1 MLRTR
6 QPGLCGPG
14 GCRGVGSLGDAAER
28 MWGSPVPSFSPLSLA
43 SAPGYP
49 LMGDRRF
56 LVQEFRGAQE
66 RLLQGA
72 QGRYPRHQSCEGFW
86 EERGVPGIPPEWGRR
101 GIPPARNWRCPD
113 IPAALSWGGGVSD
126 KEPGDPSRKRLGCM
140 GVPLARNRGVPPPGT
155 GREALRHLPCQK
167 PGCRGC
173 RMPGVPR
180 PPRRCHPG
188 TPLSLCPTLT
198 VGRAVPCRG
207 AAAGRTRGTPQRG

>member
-1 MLRTR
+1 MWDPSVMR
-6 QPGLCGPG
+6 QRECGGPQSLLSAPCLWPQHQG
-14 GCRGVGSLGDAAER
+14 TPSWGTGGSLCKNLEAHRNVSCKELREG
-28 MWGSPVPSFSPLSLA
+28 V
-43 SAPGYP
+43 
-49 LMGDRRF
+49 
-56 LVQEFRGAQE
+56 
-66 RLLQGA
+66 
-72 QGRYPRHQSCEGFW
+72 RHQSCEGFW
-86 EERGVPGIPPEWGRR
+86 EERGVPGIPPERGRR